1 MTLTSRPAGRIL
13 PDQRTWD
20 QQQGTVEDRS
30 QADPAPPGW
39 TRIAR
44 RELLGQI
51 STFFLKHDLEV
62 TRENLDF
69 AFSVITGADAR
80 LVGRFADRIELYQPI
95 TQEWIDLVRSAGS
108 QASEIRREA
117 DALMDQAELLIDR
130 FGQTVSKASGETG
143 ASCIEADRQIAL
155 AKLQD
160 NGSETQQV
168 LALSQAM
175 LQSLRRV
182 EAAMLDSQSECEV
195 LRKSLAEARLAAD
208 RDHLTGLPNRRAFER
223 EFERRRKLAGG
234 KVRQLGVAFC
244 DVDHFKRIN
253 DTFGHETGDR
263 LLKVIADLLQEHAS
277 QHCFVA
283 RHGGE
288 EFAILFADLS
298 IEEAIERLETVRLKL
313 QRRKFV
319 ARKSDRPVGR
329 VTLSAGIA
337 DATRFGSLSAALAS
351 ADEAL
356 YQAKQTGRNKV
367 VVASTG

>member
-1 MTLTSRPAGRIL
+1 MAPAPRFVGHIL
-13 PDQRTWD
+13 PSLRARDRRRA
-20 QQQGTVEDRS
+20 TVEDCPVS
-30 QADPAPPGW
+30 GPAPPERA
-39 TRIAR
+39 RIAR

-51 STFFLKHDLEV
+51 SIFLLKYDLEV
-62 TRENLDF
+62 TCENLDF
-69 AFSVITGADAR
+69 AFTVITGNDAR
-80 LVGRFADRIELYQPI
+80 LAARFADRVKLHQPI
-95 TQEWIDLVRSAGS
+95 TQEWINLVRNADN
-108 QASEIRREA
+108 QASEIRRET
-117 DALMDQAELLIDR
+117 DTLMDQAEQMIDI
-130 FGQTVSKASGETG
+130 FGKTVKKASGETE
-143 ASCIEADRQIAL
+143 ASCIEVDRQIAL
-155 AKLQD
+155 AKRQD
-160 NGSETQQV
+160 SGSETQQA
-168 LALSQAM
+168 LELSQAM
-175 LQSLRRV
+175 LKSLRRIA
-182 EAAMLDSQSECEV
+182 AAMLESQSECEM

-223 EFERRRKLAGG
+223 EFERQRKLGEG
-234 KVRQLGVAFC
+234 KARQMGVAFC

-263 LLKVIADLLQEHAS
+263 LLMVIADLLKEHAS

-298 IEEAIERLETVRLKL
+298 LEEATERLETVRLKL
-313 QRRKFV
+313 QRRKFF

-367 VVASTG
+367 VVASTA